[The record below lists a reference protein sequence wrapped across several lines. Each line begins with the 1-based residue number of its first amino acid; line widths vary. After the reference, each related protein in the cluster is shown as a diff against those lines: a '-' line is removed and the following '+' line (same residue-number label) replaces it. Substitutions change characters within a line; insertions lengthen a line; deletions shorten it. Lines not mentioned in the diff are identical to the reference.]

1 MRSELLHSKEIAKK
15 RLLIEAQN
23 TVSSMTLDQ
32 MEQIKKE
39 ISNILSRHL
48 DLSSDKYE
56 IRIILKED
64 KKRE

>member
-1 MRSELLHSKEIAKK
+1 MKSELLHSKEIAKK

-23 TVSSMTLDQ
+23 TVSSMTLGQ
-32 MEQIKKE
+32 MAQIKRE

-48 DLSSDKYE
+48 DVSADKYE

>member
-15 RLLIEAQN
+15 WLLIEAQN
-23 TVSSMTLDQ
+23 TVSSMTFDQ
-32 MEQIKKE
+32 MAQIKKE

>member
-15 RLLIEAQN
+15 RSLIEAQN
-23 TVSSMTLDQ
+23 TVSSMTFDQ
-32 MEQIKKE
+32 MAQIKKE

>member
-32 MEQIKKE
+32 MAQIKKE

-48 DLSSDKYE
+48 DYF
-56 IRIILKED
+56 
-64 KKRE
+64 KRR

>member
-32 MEQIKKE
+32 MAQIKKE
-39 ISNILSRHL
+39 IYYQGIWIYHQINTKSGLF
-48 DLSSDKYE
+48 
-56 IRIILKED
+56 
-64 KKRE
+64 